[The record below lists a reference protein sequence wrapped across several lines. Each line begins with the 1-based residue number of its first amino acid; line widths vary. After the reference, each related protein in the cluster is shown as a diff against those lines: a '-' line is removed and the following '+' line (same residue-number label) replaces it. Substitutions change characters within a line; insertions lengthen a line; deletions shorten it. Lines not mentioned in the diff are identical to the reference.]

1 MRAIHTKV
9 IIAGAIGAA
18 ALAVLGLAAVFV
30 PAVAADNDSF
40 DRSACLE
47 ECRTFYLG
55 PELGAF
61 PGEDDEEIHWKPG
74 RGLSDG
80 IVQRYYQC
88 IMRCEKKF
96 WDRFDKDAD
105 KALD

>member
-1 MRAIHTKV
+1 MKAIHKEF
-9 IIAGAIGAA
+9 IIPGAIGVA
-18 ALAVLGLAAVFV
+18 ALAVSALAAVFV
-30 PAVAADNDSF
+30 PVVAADNDGF

-61 PGEDDEEIHWKPG
+61 PGEDDVETHWRAG
-74 RGLSDG
+74 RGHNDG

-96 WDRFDKDAD
+96 WDGFDKDTD
-105 KALD
+105 RALD